1 MANKPNR
8 SHNDAVFDS
17 LVAGVQSHNDRNL
30 FLSDDVPEATR
41 EEIVDIDVDILQNDL
56 EVGGA
61 SPFFPPTSDPAP
73 SHNSSRKTN
82 MAAPIDDDHEH
93 WKRLFFQNQQILN
106 QLMLKRP
113 LMVESDPP
121 VAKKRKACINVLILI
136 YIEGNTV

>member
-1 MANKPNR
+1 MSNKPNR

-30 FLSDDVPEATR
+30 FLSDDVPEVTR
-41 EEIVDIDVDILQNDL
+41 EEIVDLDVDILQNDL

-61 SPFFPPTSDPAP
+61 SPFFPPTIDPAP

-82 MAAPIDDDHEH
+82 MASPIDDDHEH

-113 LMVESDPP
+113 LMVESDQP

>member
-8 SHNDAVFDS
+8 FNNDAVFDS
-17 LVAGVQSHNDRNL
+17 LVAGVQSHSDRNL
-30 FLSDDVPEATR
+30 FLSTDVPEATR
-41 EEIVDIDVDILQNDL
+41 EDIVDLNVDILQNDL

-61 SPFFPPTSDPAP
+61 LPSFPPTIDPMP

-82 MAAPIDDDHEH
+82 MAAPMDDDHEH

-113 LMVESDPP
+113 LMFESNQS
-121 VAKKRKACINVLILI
+121 VAKKRKACISVLII
-136 YIEGNTV
+136 FYIEGNTV